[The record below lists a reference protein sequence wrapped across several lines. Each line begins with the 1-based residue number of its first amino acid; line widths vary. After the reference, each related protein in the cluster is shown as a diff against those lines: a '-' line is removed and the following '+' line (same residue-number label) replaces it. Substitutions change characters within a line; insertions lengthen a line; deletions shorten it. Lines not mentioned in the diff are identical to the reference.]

1 MRSPSCS
8 AHAFTFGYIC
18 SLCLVYIAVECG
30 YPRSNRTGRYEYIC
44 SLDMHF
50 NAVSLFTCALRYWT
64 PSCSYE
70 SQPATAVENA
80 SETESEQQAFRIEVL
95 PKKKKTTK
103 NLSQNWFGCFRTFVI
118 YKLFCIQMVFEMC
131 HMNSYLITICIDLY
145 IVSYTLPWN

>member
-70 SQPATAVENA
+70 SQPQQWKMRARQRA
-80 SETESEQQAFRIEVL
+80 SNKHLELKFCQ
-95 PKKKKTTK
+95 KKKKTTK
-103 NLSQNWFGCFRTFVI
+103 NLSQSWFGCFRTFVI